1 MVVECG
7 TGSGSMSHAIVRT
20 IAPSGH
26 LYTFE
31 FHEQR
36 ATTAQS
42 VTIIILIIY
51 HHLMIGRSLVD
62 MG

>member
-1 MVVECG
+1 
-7 TGSGSMSHAIVRT
+7 MSHAILRT

-36 ATTAQS
+36 AKMA
-42 VTIIILIIY
+42 
-51 HHLMIGRSLVD
+51 G
-62 MG
+62 